1 MGLLQ
6 RHRGTETAPNPNV
19 FCGKINVFPR
29 TKSIFMSNPRGV
41 KAEVPTWR
49 VSKFPLN
56 GYWREKSSSWDAPKG
71 REKFVLKYSKI
82 RAGFG
87 SLRFLGRQRAAGTQG

>member
-6 RHRGTETAPNPNV
+6 RPRGTETAPNPNG
-19 FCGKINVFPR
+19 FCRKIVFPW
-29 TKSIFMSNPRGV
+29 TKSIFMSNLRGV

-56 GYWREKSSSWDAPKG
+56 GSWREKSSFWDAPEG
-71 REKFVLKYSKI
+71 REKFLLKYSKV

-87 SLRFLGRQRAAGTQG
+87 PFQLLGRQRAAGTQG